1 MRGVLVARKE
11 KRKIRKNHFTSRH
24 LFEFGWDK
32 L

>member
-11 KRKIRKNHFTSRH
+11 GRKIRRNPFTSRH
-24 LFEFGWDK
+24 LFEFGGDK